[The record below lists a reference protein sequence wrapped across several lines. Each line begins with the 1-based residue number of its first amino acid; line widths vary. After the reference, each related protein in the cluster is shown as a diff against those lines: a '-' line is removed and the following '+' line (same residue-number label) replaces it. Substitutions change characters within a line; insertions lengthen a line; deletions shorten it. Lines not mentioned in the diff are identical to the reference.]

1 MAKRAAGA
9 VPYPRTV
16 QDAMAA
22 LEITVGRQT
31 KEKLAAA
38 LLDLA
43 RNDQSVR
50 RKLELR
56 FAVKVPPIGLV
67 AATRE
72 AILEATDFD
81 ERDMNTNFE
90 IDYEAYETVRRN
102 FKRLIRLGQLTEVM
116 ELARELMK
124 DGSYQVEM
132 SDEGLMSM
140 QIEECYGLVVAAVQK
155 ARLPA
160 EQVLTWCDAMV
171 KESRG
176 GLLNTAEIESLRKLV
191 MRRKLSSP

>member
-22 LEITVGRQT
+22 LEIAVGRQT

-72 AILEATDFD
+72 AILEAT
-81 ERDMNTNFE
+81 
-90 IDYEAYETVRRN
+90 
-102 FKRLIRLGQLTEVM
+102 
-116 ELARELMK
+116 
-124 DGSYQVEM
+124 
-132 SDEGLMSM
+132 
-140 QIEECYGLVVAAVQK
+140 LVVAAVQK